1 MVDEGTDSPVI
12 QDNLSKFVENI
23 SAMKND
29 QEIEPVEVFD
39 GNQWEVSLVKSLLEN
54 AEIETFLKDERMG
67 VLVPWNVA
75 GGGAG
80 AVKIFVSSLDAEKAR
95 EVIAQYEQAEKSGE

>member
-1 MVDEGTDSPVI
+1 MGFQLNHKTMESN
-12 QDNLSKFVENI
+12 QDI
-23 SAMKND
+23 Y
-29 QEIEPVEVFD
+29 PVEVFD

-54 AEIETFLKDERMG
+54 AEIESFLKDERMG

-80 AVKIFVSSLDAEKAR
+80 AVKIFVSSADYERAKEVIDQYEKA
-95 EVIAQYEQAEKSGE
+95 EGIENDGQL